1 MSSLPD
7 LVAAPMQ
14 LCLGRKRLLLSPLTV
29 RDLGIY
35 ERMGGQY
42 NALLSGDNCKLLF
55 WLSLRREQPKISYRQ
70 AAKILR
76 RSSQIESVAAALVT
90 LNESAF
96 NQDEKPDGKE
106 QTGTG
111 YASIFRL
118 FSRTYGWTVQEISS
132 LTMSQVNVYLRDIE
146 ADGSDRINFNSYEEA
161 RRYVAERKKA
171 KDK

>member
-14 LCLGRKRLLLSPLTV
+14 LCFGRKRLLLSPLTV

-55 WLSLRREQPKISYRQ
+55 WLSLRHEHPGISYKQ
-70 AAKILR
+70 AAKML
-76 RSSQIESVAAALVT
+76 QNPAYLEHVATALVT

-96 NQDEKPDGKE
+96 CKDEKPDGKKQAE
-106 QTGTG
+106 TE
-111 YASIFRL
+111 YAPIFKL
-118 FSRTYGWTVQEISS
+118 FSRTYGWTVQEVES
-132 LTMSQVNVYLRDIE
+132 LTLAQVNVYLRDIE
-146 ADGSDRINFNSYEEA
+146 ADGDDRMHFNSREEA
-161 RRYVAERKKA
+161 RRYVAERQEAKK
-171 KDK
+171 

>member
-42 NALLSGDNCKLLF
+42 DALLSGDNCKLLF
-55 WLSLRREQPKISYRQ
+55 WLSLRREHPRISYKQ

-76 RSSQIESVAAALVT
+76 RSAHIESVTAALVS
-90 LNESAF
+90 LNKSAF
-96 NQDEKPDGKE
+96 SKIKKTDEKKQIE
-106 QTGTG
+106 ME
-111 YASIFRL
+111 YAPIF
-118 FSRTYGWTVQEISS
+118 IKSS
-132 LTMSQVNVYLRDIE
+132 ESL
-146 ADGSDRINFNSYEEA
+146 
-161 RRYVAERKKA
+161 
-171 KDK
+171 